1 MGSID
6 TPKNPEN
13 GSTTPPPTTD
23 ASATYDGDQKPTNGM
38 PPRVTEMTLPVE
50 SEVVKKRKTS
60 MLPLEVG
67 TRVMCRWR
75 DCKYHPVK
83 VIERRK
89 MQSGGTN
96 DYEYYV
102 HYTEFNRR
110 LDEWVKLEQLDLD
123 SVEAVVDEKVEDKV
137 TSLKMT
143 RHQKRKIDETHV
155 EGHEELDAASLREHE
170 EFTKVKNIAT
180 IELGR
185 YEIETW
191 YFSPFPPEYNDCLQL
206 YFCEFCLNFMKRK
219 EQLQRH
225 MKKCDLKHPPGDEI
239 YRSGTLSMF
248 EVFLFPSISAIPQI
262 DGKKNKVYGQNLCY
276 LAKLFLDHKT
286 LYYDVDLFL
295 FYVLCECDDRGCHM
309 VGYFSKEKHSE
320 ESYNLAC
327 ILTLPP
333 YQRKGYGKFLI
344 ASPEISVILPKAIGS
359 SDNVSGGS
367 LSEKIEPVHAAIPEK
382 SNSINTDG
390 GVPLYS
396 DVNLVIPNFIKP
408 EEYSNFYVHSC
419 VHEKLSQIQIGMLLQ
434 KGISEL
440 EGSKDREISHLE
452 ASSNPSVFCNHQ
464 NKHSKCNDLICNSS
478 EVNLEQLAKAKKMGI
493 LKLSPVD
500 EVEGEIIYFQ
510 KRLLGN
516 AVARKHFTDN
526 LISKVARHLPQEI
539 DAARGERWDEV
550 LVSQYLCDVRE
561 AKKRG
566 RKERRH
572 KEAQAV
578 LAAAT
583 AAAAASSRSSSFRK
597 DAFDESACQ
606 EKYNTASVRAGISSL
621 LMPRPK
627 EMLSRVAIPR
637 ISLEK
642 YSDFVQS
649 VSGFSKD
656 HPRSCDICR
665 RFETVLNHI
674 LVCSGCKV
682 EVHLD
687 CYRCAKES
695 NGPWHCELCE
705 ELLSSRCPGA
715 PVNFWDRANS
725 AECGLCGGITG
736 AFRKSTDGRW
746 VHAFCAEW
754 VFEPTFRRG
763 QVNPVEGMETIA
775 KEINICCVCRH
786 RHGVCI
792 KCSAGHCQTT
802 FHPTCARSAGFY
814 MNVKTLNGKMQHMAY
829 CEKHSLEQKAKTG
842 TQKHGEEEIKSV
854 RQVRGQ
860 LERLRLLCERIV
872 RREKIKRELV
882 LCSHSILAC
891 KRDQVARSVL
901 VSSPFF
907 PTDVSS
913 ESATT
918 SLKGNTD
925 GYKSCGDA
933 VQRSDDVTVDSTIS
947 VKHIIKV
954 SVTMD
959 TDQKTDDSST
969 SQNHFTPKPSERMPF
984 AGKQI
989 PRRPSASYNILEEEE
1004 WSSKSKHYETFEKE
1018 LVMTSDEASMKN
1030 QKLPKGYFYI
1040 PVDCLPKEKQM
1051 NQDACSGEPL
1061 EHDR

>member
-23 ASATYDGDQKPTNGM
+23 ASATYDGDQNPTNGM

-248 EVFLFPSISAIPQI
+248 EVYLNSVVDLTFLLLFFFFIQI

-344 ASPEISVILPKAIGS
+344 AFSYELSKKEGKVGTPERPLSDLGLLSYRGYWTRVLLDILKRHKGNISIKVRLEDGKNKKVVHCMDWLP
-359 SDNVSGGS
+359 
-367 LSEKIEPVHAAIPEK
+367 
-382 SNSINTDG
+382 
-390 GVPLYS
+390 VP
-396 DVNLVIPNFIKP
+396 
-408 EEYSNFYVHSC
+408 
-419 VHEKLSQIQIGMLLQ
+419 
-434 KGISEL
+434 
-440 EGSKDREISHLE
+440 HLE
-452 ASSNPSVFCNHQ
+452 QMRPNVGQKWPHPELSDMTAIKAEDILTTLQSLE
-464 NKHSKCNDLICNSS
+464 LI
-478 EVNLEQLAKAKKMGI
+478 Q
-493 LKLSPVD
+493 
-500 EVEGEIIYFQ
+500 Y
-510 KRLLGN
+510 
-516 AVARKHFTDN
+516 RKGQHVICADP
-526 LISKVARHLPQEI
+526 KVLDRHLK
-539 DAARGERWDEV
+539 AAGRGGLEV
-550 LVSQYLCDVRE
+550 
-561 AKKRG
+561 
-566 RKERRH
+566 
-572 KEAQAV
+572 
-578 LAAAT
+578 
-583 AAAAASSRSSSFRK
+583 
-597 DAFDESACQ
+597 
-606 EKYNTASVRAGISSL
+606 
-621 LMPRPK
+621 
-627 EMLSRVAIPR
+627 
-637 ISLEK
+637 
-642 YSDFVQS
+642 
-649 VSGFSKD
+649 
-656 HPRSCDICR
+656 
-665 RFETVLNHI
+665 
-674 LVCSGCKV
+674 
-682 EVHLD
+682 
-687 CYRCAKES
+687 
-695 NGPWHCELCE
+695 
-705 ELLSSRCPGA
+705 
-715 PVNFWDRANS
+715 
-725 AECGLCGGITG
+725 
-736 AFRKSTDGRW
+736 
-746 VHAFCAEW
+746 
-754 VFEPTFRRG
+754 
-763 QVNPVEGMETIA
+763 
-775 KEINICCVCRH
+775 
-786 RHGVCI
+786 
-792 KCSAGHCQTT
+792 
-802 FHPTCARSAGFY
+802 
-814 MNVKTLNGKMQHMAY
+814 
-829 CEKHSLEQKAKTG
+829 
-842 TQKHGEEEIKSV
+842 
-854 RQVRGQ
+854 
-860 LERLRLLCERIV
+860 
-872 RREKIKRELV
+872 
-882 LCSHSILAC
+882 
-891 KRDQVARSVL
+891 
-901 VSSPFF
+901 
-907 PTDVSS
+907 DVSKLIW
-913 ESATT
+913 TP
-918 SLKGNTD
+918 
-925 GYKSCGDA
+925 YKEQG
-933 VQRSDDVTVDSTIS
+933 
-947 VKHIIKV
+947 
-954 SVTMD
+954 
-959 TDQKTDDSST
+959 
-969 SQNHFTPKPSERMPF
+969 
-984 AGKQI
+984 
-989 PRRPSASYNILEEEE
+989 
-1004 WSSKSKHYETFEKE
+1004 
-1018 LVMTSDEASMKN
+1018 
-1030 QKLPKGYFYI
+1030 
-1040 PVDCLPKEKQM
+1040 
-1051 NQDACSGEPL
+1051 
-1061 EHDR
+1061 